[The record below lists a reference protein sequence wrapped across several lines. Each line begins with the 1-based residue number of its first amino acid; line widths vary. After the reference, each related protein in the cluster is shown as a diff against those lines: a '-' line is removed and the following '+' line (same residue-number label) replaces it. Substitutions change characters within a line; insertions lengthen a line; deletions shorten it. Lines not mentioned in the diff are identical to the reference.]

1 MAWSLLVVHNYAVIK
16 EYNVKVDNY
25 GKKELFGIVSIQQAH
40 SLLLLSWR
48 NYPYGREYIQDKA

>member
-1 MAWSLLVVHNYAVIK
+1 MVHNYAVIK